1 MSAQAK
7 LPRNIVNSMLK
18 DREKLKAIHE
28 KTGQATQFN
37 IDPEMM
43 RGESSP
49 QVEKMYQEVVG
60 KEKKLSRSTTAQ
72 KKEAAMR
79 RVRRMSRP
87 LVGSTTYN
95 RLGP

>member
-1 MSAQAK
+1 MSAQGM
-7 LPRNIVNSMLK
+7 LTRNLVNSMMK
-18 DREKLKAIHE
+18 DREKAKAIYE
-28 KTGQATQFN
+28 KTGKPVQ
-37 IDPEMM
+37 IDVTPDML

-49 QVEKMYQEVVG
+49 QIEKMYQDIVG
-60 KEKKLSRSTTAQ
+60 KEKTLSRSTTSQ
-72 KKEAAMR
+72 KKESAMK

>member
-1 MSAQAK
+1 
-7 LPRNIVNSMLK
+7 MLK
-18 DREKLKAIHE
+18 DREKAKAIYE
-28 KTGQATQFN
+28 KTGKPVHLN
-37 IDPEMM
+37 VDPDMM

-49 QVEKMYQEVVG
+49 QIEKMYQDIVG
-60 KEKKLSRSTTAQ
+60 KEKTLSRSTTSQ

>member
-1 MSAQAK
+1 MGAQAK
-7 LPRNIVNSMLK
+7 LSRNIVNSLSK
-18 DREKLKAIHE
+18 DAEKLKAIHE

-37 IDPEMM
+37 VDPEMM

-49 QVEKMYQEVVG
+49 QIEKMYQEVVG
-60 KEKKLSRSTTAQ
+60 KEKTLSRSTTSQ
-72 KKEAAMR
+72 KKEAAMK

>member
-1 MSAQAK
+1 MSAMGHLSKNISSSMAK
-7 LPRNIVNSMLK
+7 DAPKMKEIY
-18 DREKLKAIHE
+18 E
-28 KTGQATQFN
+28 KTGKPIYYN
-37 IDPEMM
+37 VDPEMT

-49 QVEKMYQEVVG
+49 QIEKMYQEVVG
-60 KEKKLSRSTTAQ
+60 KEKTLSRSTTSQ